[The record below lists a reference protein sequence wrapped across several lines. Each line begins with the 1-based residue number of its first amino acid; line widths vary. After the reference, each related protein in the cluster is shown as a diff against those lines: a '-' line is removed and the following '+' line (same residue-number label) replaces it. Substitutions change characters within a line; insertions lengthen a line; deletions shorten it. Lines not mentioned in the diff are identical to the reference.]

1 MDNIIDVNITY
12 DDILDYT
19 ENGAVIF
26 RDELQLDIT
35 NKRYNYNDIRRK
47 MRINGKNSDR
57 VCMTNDCY
65 TKLCNKCVPGISSF
79 TELKNNII
87 LDDFVFSIR
96 GRESLLYKNIK
107 QSISD
112 AVENIWFMNSSVEEY
127 YIRLKDGVIYKVMPI
142 KDVIVDETVFTFG
155 IMQAIDNKD
164 IYHEHLFL
172 TIPLEKCAETEIFVE
187 KYGLHYERDE
197 YGELSTQ
204 YLLWVWDYIYLY
216 SIFTNKPELMTLRT
230 KSVAV
235 EYEEGKK
242 VKHRKNNKRNKVKIV
257 KYIDIN
263 SEDVDRLSEH
273 SKREIT
279 CPAWGVAGHYRT
291 YKSGKKIW
299 IAPYKKGKYRDN
311 PDMYKPKDY
320 ESQG

>member
-112 AVENIWFMNSSVEEY
+112 AVENIWFMN
-127 YIRLKDGVIYKVMPI
+127 
-142 KDVIVDETVFTFG
+142 
-155 IMQAIDNKD
+155 
-164 IYHEHLFL
+164 
-172 TIPLEKCAETEIFVE
+172 
-187 KYGLHYERDE
+187 
-197 YGELSTQ
+197 
-204 YLLWVWDYIYLY
+204 
-216 SIFTNKPELMTLRT
+216 
-230 KSVAV
+230 
-235 EYEEGKK
+235 
-242 VKHRKNNKRNKVKIV
+242 
-257 KYIDIN
+257 
-263 SEDVDRLSEH
+263 
-273 SKREIT
+273 
-279 CPAWGVAGHYRT
+279 
-291 YKSGKKIW
+291 
-299 IAPYKKGKYRDN
+299 
-311 PDMYKPKDY
+311 
-320 ESQG
+320 